1 MDRKEFEIIFKLN
14 KKQPWLAEKYSE
26 LISLLF
32 NDCKCENE
40 RKLLIELL
48 DRFTYL
54 CESDFNDALNK
65 LSDYLVG
72 ESGLNAATTQIV
84 SLTADSYSDSGQSIL
99 YALKGRLE
107 RRHWREHLAINRF
120 GASYKEFNRTG
131 KRHTNIVF
139 VDEYIGS
146 GKTVISRVDE
156 INRIYKGN
164 GINNITIKVMTVAA
178 STVGLDKIKEK
189 NIEVKCIY
197 EIKKGITDFFIDINE
212 RIEKIST
219 MNNLENL
226 LLTNYNGKALPKLGY
241 GEVES
246 LYSRD
251 YGNTPN
257 NVFPIFWWPFYSDSS
272 SRKTILTRAMGDA

>member
-1 MDRKEFEIIFKLN
+1 MDKKEFDIIFKLN

-32 NDCKCENE
+32 DDCKNEAE

-54 CESDFNDALNK
+54 HDRDFNEALNK
-65 LSDYLVG
+65 LTDFLVTDSD
-72 ESGLNAATTQIV
+72 LNAAKTQIV

-99 YALKGRLE
+99 YALKSRLE

-120 GASYKEFNRTG
+120 GSSYKEFNKKG
-131 KRHTNIVF
+131 KQHTNIVF

-146 GKTVISRVDE
+146 GQTVISRVDE
-156 INRIYKGN
+156 IKRTYEKN
-164 GINNITIKVMTVAA
+164 GFNNIMIKVMSVAA
-178 STVGLDKIKEK
+178 STVGLNKIRGK
-189 NIEVKCIY
+189 NIEVKCVY
-197 EIKKGITDFFIDINE
+197 EIKRGITDYFIDINE
-212 RIEKIST
+212 QSENIAIMHKLEMLLST
-219 MNNLENL
+219 D
-226 LLTNYNGKALPKLGY
+226 YNGKQLPSLGY
-241 GEVES
+241 GKVES

-272 SRKTILTRAMGDA
+272 VRKTILTRAMGDA

>member
-99 YALKGRLE
+99 YALK
-107 RRHWREHLAINRF
+107 
-120 GASYKEFNRTG
+120 
-131 KRHTNIVF
+131 
-139 VDEYIGS
+139 VDLKGVIG
-146 GKTVISRVDE
+146 
-156 INRIYKGN
+156 GN
-164 GINNITIKVMTVAA
+164 TLLLIDLVHPTKNLI
-178 STVGLDKIKEK
+178 GLG
-189 NIEVKCIY
+189 
-197 EIKKGITDFFIDINE
+197 KGIQTLF
-212 RIEKIST
+212 
-219 MNNLENL
+219 
-226 LLTNYNGKALPKLGY
+226 LLT
-241 GEVES
+241 S
-246 LYSRD
+246 
-251 YGNTPN
+251 
-257 NVFPIFWWPFYSDSS
+257 I
-272 SRKTILTRAMGDA
+272 